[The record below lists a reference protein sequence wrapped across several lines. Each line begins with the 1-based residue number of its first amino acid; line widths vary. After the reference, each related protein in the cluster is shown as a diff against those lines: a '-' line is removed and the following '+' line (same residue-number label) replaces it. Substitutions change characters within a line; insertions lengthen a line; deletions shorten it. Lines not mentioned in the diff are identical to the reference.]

1 MALDITR
8 ERFLVRAGKQLKKL
22 PYKEEWGEDLE
33 KVSLIRNS
41 ISKIPQNMQY
51 PKCQKLTTL
60 LLSNNSLR
68 EISESFFEYIPN
80 LKILDLSKNL
90 IQKLPN
96 SISNLKKLTTLLL
109 CDCMALENVPSLSKL
124 QVLKKLNL
132 AGTLMKK
139 IPQATSRAEEMK
151 TLNKLEVLEVC
162 FNDMHDLS
170 VYAAQRKRPNDYNI
184 FLGRNLMEIGFDS
197 VEISKSVTINCFN
210 VKIKNSIILPS
221 DIQGLRL
228 RGCECNGSSF
238 SDIIGSEG
246 VTDLK
251 KCTVDSCNGLESIFS
266 SRCASLQTIEILL
279 LEYLWN
285 FKIIVGESMPPEPGT
300 FSNLQSIYIRG
311 CAKLKNLFSA
321 KWVLQ
326 NLHNLE
332 EIYVW
337 GCEEMEEIIASEKE
351 GISTDNNVMFT
362 LPKLKKLK
370 LSYLPELKS
379 ICRTNEVMDCDSLQ
393 QIVILDCPKLKRIPL
408 HLPLLELDN
417 SQPSPP
423 PSTFPQVLR

>member
-1 MALDITR
+1 MGRRSR
-8 ERFLVRAGKQLKKL
+8 EGFFDKKFHT
-22 PYKEEWGEDLE
+22 K
-33 KVSLIRNS
+33 NS
-41 ISKIPQNMQY
+41 SKY
-51 PKCQKLTTL
+51 A
-60 LLSNNSLR
+60 
-68 EISESFFEYIPN
+68 
-80 LKILDLSKNL
+80 
-90 IQKLPN
+90 LPN

-124 QVLKKLNL
+124 RALKKLNL
-132 AGTLMKK
+132 
-139 IPQATSRAEEMK
+139 IATSRAEEMK
-151 TLNKLEVLEVC
+151 TVNKLEVLEVC

-170 VYAAQRKRPNDYNI
+170 MYASQRKRPNDYNI
-184 FLGRNLMEIGFDS
+184 LVGLNLMEIGFDS

-285 FKIIVGESMPPEPGT
+285 LKLIVGESMPPEPGT
-300 FSNLQSIYIRG
+300 FSNLQSIYIIG

-321 KWVLQ
+321 KWVHSICVQ
-326 NLHNLE
+326 DFN
-332 EIYVW
+332 VW
-337 GCEEMEEIIASEKE
+337 SISGSLCAVSDASE
-351 GISTDNNVMFT
+351 I
-362 LPKLKKLK
+362 
-370 LSYLPELKS
+370 LSPQEFQAQQ
-379 ICRTNEVMDCDSLQ
+379 MSLDGHFGSF
-393 QIVILDCPKLKRIPL
+393 V
-408 HLPLLELDN
+408 
-417 SQPSPP
+417 
-423 PSTFPQVLR
+423 FPNQACSSSDIGDA